1 MVGIWAKAYGIFN
14 NGAALFEAIPTY
26 ADDCHLMDRCIFF
39 NNYGIR
45 DTATPL
51 VWHWNAPMW
60 WGVNTINVNGQTMT
74 MVGSMLWGQDVVA
87 AVRDNMEATL
97 RSIMEH
103 APKDGSVKV
112 PVYGKKEV

>member
-1 MVGIWAKAYGIFN
+1 MAGIWAKAYGIFN
-14 NGAALFEAIPTY
+14 HGAALFEALPTY

-45 DTATPL
+45 NTVTPL

-74 MVGSMLWGQDVVA
+74 MVGSMLWGQEVVA
-87 AVRDNMEATL
+87 AVRDHMEATL
-97 RSIMEH
+97 LEIMKH
-103 APKDGSVKV
+103 APEDGSAKV
-112 PVYGKKEV
+112 PEYGKKEV